1 MKYWPLL
8 ILLFATSLLMGQ
20 TSVDGEIPGLNMYPN
35 PVSDGT
41 LNIRTPQAKTKQ
53 ITVFDVFGAPVLQT
67 NLSGEQ
73 LNVSSLPAG
82 VYVIR
87 ITEERKTATRKLIV
101 K

>member
-1 MKYWPLL
+1 
-8 ILLFATSLLMGQ
+8 
-20 TSVDGEIPGLNMYPN
+20 
-35 PVSDGT
+35 
-41 LNIRTPQAKTKQ
+41 
-53 ITVFDVFGAPVLQT
+53 VFDVFGAPVLQT
-67 NLSGEQ
+67 NLRGEQ